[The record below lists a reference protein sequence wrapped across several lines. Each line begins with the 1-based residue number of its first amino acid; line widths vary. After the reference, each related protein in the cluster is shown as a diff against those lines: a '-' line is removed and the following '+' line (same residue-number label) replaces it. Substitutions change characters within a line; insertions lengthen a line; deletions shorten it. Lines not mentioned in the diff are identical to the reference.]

1 MTDYSKYK
9 YLKVED
15 IGDGIFI
22 LKLNRP
28 ERLNAINFGEGS
40 MQEELGNI
48 FYDFNN
54 DSRVNAIIMTG
65 EGRAFCSGGD
75 IYFMA
80 EAIEKGTIN
89 IEWAKTI
96 INGDR
101 RIINNMLELESPLI
115 AAVNGYA
122 TGLGATLALFS
133 DTVIMGKTA
142 QIGDTHISIGLVAGD
157 GGAIIWPL
165 LVGIHRAKYLMTGEL
180 ISAEE
185 AYKMGLVNIVV
196 DDDKVLNTAIDVA
209 RKLISKSKYGVRWT
223 KLSINKIIKHYV
235 SLVLD
240 ASLALELHT
249 FKTEEHKNEVK
260 KFIERKAKKRE

>member
-1 MTDYSKYK
+1 
-9 YLKVED
+9 
-15 IGDGIFI
+15 
-22 LKLNRP
+22 
-28 ERLNAINFGEGS
+28 
-40 MQEELGNI
+40 
-48 FYDFNN
+48 
-54 DSRVNAIIMTG
+54 
-65 EGRAFCSGGD
+65 
-75 IYFMA
+75 
-80 EAIEKGTIN
+80 
-89 IEWAKTI
+89 
-96 INGDR
+96 
-101 RIINNMLELESPLI
+101 MLELESPLI

-165 LVGIHRAKYLMTGEL
+165 LAGIHRAKYYLMTGEL

-185 AYKMGLVNIVV
+185 AYKMGLVNMVV
-196 DDDKVLNTAIDVA
+196 DDDKVLDTAIDVA

-235 SLVLD
+235 NLVLD

-249 FKTEEHKNEVK
+249 FNTEEHKSEVK
-260 KFIERKAKKRE
+260 KFIEKRAKKRE